1 MAVSGNRVW
10 TVDDGIAQDQ
20 RVWLIT
26 DDGGSTWDAQDY
38 ASFATTPGADFRGA
52 SVYKGKLYLIT
63 HESSSTLD
71 TEIWSVDANATSL
84 PAPATLEGGFQGEYY
99 CSGLAVD
106 DNYFYTGCW
115 GADHV
120 VRVDRSTFAVTT
132 VADSWL
138 LDYSANG
145 MQSYDNDGDGS
156 SDILYVNAGEKKV
169 QYLCTPSGTP
179 YANLLLNFGGT
190 TTNYGMGFDAVGNRL
205 WLFDDDT
212 SNFIRVQ

>member
-1 MAVSGNRVW
+1 
-10 TVDDGIAQDQ
+10 
-20 RVWLIT
+20 
-26 DDGGSTWDAQDY
+26 
-38 ASFATTPGADFRGA
+38 
-52 SVYKGKLYLIT
+52 
-63 HESSSTLD
+63 
-71 TEIWSVDANATSL
+71 VDANATSL